1 VMCTTRLYFS
11 VMTASLWSKTQLS
24 FDS

>member
-1 VMCTTRLYFS
+1 MCTTRLYFG